1 MAATAPQA
9 AGVLMGYTAPLMIYI
24 ATYIW
29 CGLGTLIPIFNAE
42 TWAVVNGLTGQS
54 NPFLIGIAAAL
65 GQCTAYTVYV
75 FGGDWALSKLPKIR
89 RKLESFD
96 VEKYQGAS
104 YMVLVAAAIIGLP
117 PLVMLAFVCRSINYK
132 PVTFLVIALA
142 GRIVR
147 FSLLGLAPET
157 FRQLGLF
164 TGEVSLPTLPF

>member
-1 MAATAPQA
+1 
-9 AGVLMGYTAPLMIYI
+9 MIYL

-42 TWAVVNGLTGQS
+42 TWAVVNGLTSQS
-54 NPFLIGIAAAL
+54 NPLLVALAAAL
-65 GQCTAYTVYV
+65 GQCTAYSVYI
-75 FGGDWALSKLPKIR
+75 FGGDWALSKLPKVR

-104 YMVLVAAAIIGLP
+104 YGVLVAAAIIGLP
-117 PLVMLAFVCRSINYK
+117 PLVMMSFVCRSINFK
-132 PVTFLVIALA
+132 PAPFLAIALT

-147 FSLLGLAPET
+147 FSILGYAPET

-164 TGEVSLPTLPF
+164 TGEVTLPTLPF